1 LAGTGVLLAAAE
13 DEVVFAGKVPV
24 ATGGFTGV
32 EVVPVLLPVAWFF
45 PDVAFVAVDWV
56 LPAVAFGPAAEV
68 LAGDGAGVGAFVL
81 LTGVLLPVPLL
92 LPAAV
97 AGVGFAAEVPFLA
110 GDGVGV
116 GDAFELLAPVFCAVA
131 IVAIAVTSAR
141 I

>member
-1 LAGTGVLLAAAE
+1 MAAAD
-13 DEVVFAGKVPV
+13 DEVVFWAGKVPV

-32 EVVPVLLPVAWFF
+32 EVVPVLLPVAWPF
-45 PDVAFVAVDWV
+45 PDVVLTVVDWV
-56 LPAVAFGPAAEV
+56 LPAAAFGPAAEV
-68 LAGDGAGVGAFVL
+68 LAGDGAGVAAFVL
-81 LTGVLLPVPLL
+81 LTGVLPAFPCL
-92 LPAAV
+92 LPAALP
-97 AGVGFAAEVPFLA
+97 GVGFAVEVPFLA